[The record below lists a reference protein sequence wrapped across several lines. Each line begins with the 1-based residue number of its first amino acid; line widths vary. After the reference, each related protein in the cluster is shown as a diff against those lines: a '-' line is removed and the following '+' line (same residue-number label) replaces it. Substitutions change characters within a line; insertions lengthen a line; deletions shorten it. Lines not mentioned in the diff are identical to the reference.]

1 MFWKR
6 ALWFFVFTCIVAA
19 ATPDAENTVLHTVI
33 SPREPATPGAVFTV
47 QIATLNPSAQ
57 PVTIALPATLN
68 GRLISGN
75 SSSDIRLEAERSAE
89 AQPVTIAAGGFVLRT
104 YSATISP
111 EVARGPADLELTLPD
126 GASGRAAFAIA
137 EPETTPGSN
146 SNPDPAARLTT
157 NLARPHPA
165 AEGLRRMF
173 ADRLGPHQP
182 IYFIY
187 GPDDPAAKFQFSFK
201 YKLLD
206 FQNIAPQRM
215 ARTLQFAF
223 TQLSLWDIEGE
234 SSPFYD
240 TSYMPELMYESL
252 APAPED
258 GGGWFTWLGFQAAY
272 RHESNGRDAVMS
284 RSLNVVY
291 ARPVFAIGPLD
302 RWHLLVIPEV
312 FAYIG
317 TRENN
322 PFIQDYRGHGKLS
335 LVFGRNEGPSLMAS
349 AWAGDDFENVSVQ
362 LDLTLPL
369 RTELLDFGTY
379 FLVQYFRGYGESLLF
394 YRERSETI
402 RAGISFVR

>member
-6 ALWFFVFTCIVAA
+6 TLWILVFTSIVAA
-19 ATPDAENTVLHTVI
+19 AARAAEETVLYSVI
-33 SPREPATPGAVFTV
+33 STKEPVSSGDELMV
-47 QIATLNPSAQ
+47 QIAALNPSAQ
-57 PVTIALPATLN
+57 PATIAPPRTLN
-68 GRLISGN
+68 GRLVSGN
-75 SSSDIRLEAERSAE
+75 STSDLRLQAASQTEEEAT
-89 AQPVTIAAGGFVLRT
+89 TIPAGGFVLLT
-104 YSATISP
+104 YSAPISAEAP
-111 EVARGPADLELTLPD
+111 RGPASFELTLPD
-126 GASGRAAFAIA
+126 GASGRTALVIA
-137 EPETTPGSN
+137 ERDTAPGAEAKTTERP
-146 SNPDPAARLTT
+146 TT
-157 NLARPHPA
+157 NLARAHPA
-165 AEGLRRMF
+165 ADGLRRMF

-252 APAPED
+252 APEPED
-258 GGGWFTWLGFQAAY
+258 GGGWFTWMGFQAAY
-272 RHESNGRDAVMS
+272 RHESNGRDAVNS

-302 RWHLLVIPEV
+302 HWHLLVIPEV

-317 TRENN
+317 TREDN
-322 PFIQDYRGHGKLS
+322 PFIQDYRGHGRLS

-349 AWAGDDFENVSVQ
+349 AWAGDDFENVSMQ
-362 LDLTLPL
+362 FDLTIPL

-394 YRERSETI
+394 YRERSEAI